1 QYSPSGIIANIM
13 WYEIKNHFPCVELDE
28 FVVMPNHVHGIII
41 IKPPVVGTG
50 SVVGTGHVV
59 VGTGH
64 ALSLQQQTQPT
75 LSTIVGSYKSAVT
88 KHCNR
93 MGFPSGWQ
101 TRFYDVIIKS
111 EADFYRI
118 QNY

>member
-1 QYSPSGIIANIM
+1 MMQRLKNRKSPRAKWWDYSTPAAYFVTICTKNRLHLFGEIRNGKMQYSPSGIIANIM
-13 WYEIKNHFPCVELDE
+13 WYEIKNHFPCVELVE

-64 ALSLQQQTQPT
+64 ALSLQ
-75 LSTIVGSYKSAVT
+75 
-88 KHCNR
+88 H
-93 MGFPSGWQ
+93 
-101 TRFYDVIIKS
+101 
-111 EADFYRI
+111 
-118 QNY
+118 